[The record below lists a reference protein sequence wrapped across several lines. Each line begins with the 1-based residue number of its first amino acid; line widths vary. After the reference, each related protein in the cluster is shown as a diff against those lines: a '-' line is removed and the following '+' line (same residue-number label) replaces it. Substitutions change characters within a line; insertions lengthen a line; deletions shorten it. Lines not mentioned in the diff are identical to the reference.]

1 MPRKSLAPTA
11 MQNQAEDNRRLTENE
26 KRSVRRFRKL
36 YDAAIQ
42 ALPDKASHAAEID
55 WIRNHPKM
63 TELDRASDKNI
74 RLILDH
80 NDIKRPPH
88 GPAPSKAAVHALQH
102 WCNRPDEFYR
112 QMMSEQKKMSVGKDG
127 EIQAAGELAQE
138 IKDIDSLLL
147 ALDCAI
153 VPVEDD
159 DDEAE

>member
-1 MPRKSLAPTA
+1 VPRPSNAPAAT
-11 MQNQAEDNRRLTENE
+11 NKKPGEKLTEAE
-26 KRSVRRFRKL
+26 KRSIRRFKKL
-36 YDAAIQ
+36 YDAALN

-63 TELDRASDKNI
+63 TELDRSNDKNI

-127 EIQAAGELAQE
+127 DVLASNELSQE
-138 IKDIDSLLL
+138 IKDIDALLL
-147 ALDCAI
+147 ALDGA
-153 VPVEDD
+153 VQPDTGD
-159 DDEAE
+159 GDEA